1 MAEGTESG
9 STRRPPIALRPAR
22 APDAAAVAALYWDVR
37 QASVPAIPPPVHSRE
52 SITDW
57 IREVVLPERHTWVA
71 IHEGT
76 IVGMLVI
83 EDPDWIDQLYVDPT
97 FQSHGIGSRLL
108 MLALEHLHGHARL
121 WCFQSNGAARRFYER
136 HGFTA
141 TARTDGDN
149 EEGAPDVLYVRS

>member
-1 MAEGTESG
+1 VAEGTESG
-9 STRRPPIALRPAR
+9 QTRRPTIEIRPAR
-22 APDAAAVAALYWDVR
+22 ATDAAAVAALYWDVR

-52 SITDW
+52 SITEW
-57 IREVVLPERHTWVA
+57 MREVVLPERHTWVA
-71 IHEGT
+71 VHEGT

-83 EDPDWIDQLYVDPT
+83 EDPDWIDQLYVDPA

-108 MLALEHLHGHARL
+108 MLALEQLHGRARL
-121 WCFQSNGAARRFYER
+121 WCFQSNEAARRFYER

-141 TARTDGDN
+141 TAWTAGDN